1 MATVENTVAQTGSM
15 DSTPVRSQT
24 IPYGRSARSFSS
36 ARWTWG
42 AVNRLIGPVRA
53 TMTQPS
59 RIVRSIC
66 IPTSGVDPPQPGHD
80 GTPIWQE
87 P

>member
-1 MATVENTVAQTGSM
+1 
-15 DSTPVRSQT
+15 
-24 IPYGRSARSFSS
+24 
-36 ARWTWG
+36 
-42 AVNRLIGPVRA
+42 
-53 TMTQPS
+53 MTLPS

-80 GTPIWQE
+80 GTPIRQE